1 MENTR
6 VVYVANGQKGV
17 GEQASQST
25 NGGGTDPCHQE
36 PVPPEHNTVLSE
48 PVPVQEPV
56 SPVPVPVSPVPVPV
70 VQEEQE
76 PVQVAEGEPVSPAAA
91 GGETRTVEVDEVN
104 EVYESDNESEK
115 YGGYVREVCS
125 DDDSSI
131 CTEHILQV
139 DPIYIKL
146 SKLLE
151 TSEGDNVCNILQKI
165 LHQLEEL
172 NKNIAK

>member
-48 PVPVQEPV
+48 PVQVAEGEPV
-56 SPVPVPVSPVPVPV
+56 SVPVSPVPE
-70 VQEEQE
+70 QEEQE
-76 PVQVAEGEPVSPAAA
+76 PVQVAEGEPRTVSPAAA

-146 SKLLE
+146 SKFLE

>member
-6 VVYVANGQKGV
+6 VVYVANGQKG
-17 GEQASQST
+17 GDEQPST
-25 NGGGTDPCHQE
+25 NGDGQSCQQA
-36 PVPPEHNTVLSE
+36 PVPPVQVPE
-48 PVPVQEPV
+48 PEPELKPVQEPELKPV
-56 SPVPVPVSPVPVPV
+56 QEPAPPVPVPEPVQPVPV
-70 VQEEQE
+70 
-76 PVQVAEGEPVSPAAA
+76 A

-146 SKLLE
+146 SKFLE

>member
-6 VVYVANGQKGV
+6 VVYVANGQKG
-17 GEQASQST
+17 GDEQPST
-25 NGGGTDPCHQE
+25 NGDGQSCQQA
-36 PVPPEHNTVLSE
+36 PVPPVQVPE
-48 PVPVQEPV
+48 PEPELKPVQEPELKPV
-56 SPVPVPVSPVPVPV
+56 QEPAPPVPVP
-70 VQEEQE
+70 E
-76 PVQVAEGEPVSPAAA
+76 PVQPVA

-146 SKLLE
+146 SKFLE